1 MPGITSTYAK
11 ACDNFSAT
19 KDSAT
24 GLLNFSY
31 DLYYDW
37 NPGNNS
43 WTGYEQISY
52 WITPS
57 LISMKLVIDA
67 NTGLTSLFELSWG
80 NNQASFAYQEYWDKG
95 NDVTLD
101 PSALYGLI
109 IFALAQ

>member
-1 MPGITSTYAK
+1 MPGPTPTYAK
-11 ACDNFSAT
+11 ACDNFSAAI
-19 KDSAT
+19 DSQT

-57 LISMKLVIDA
+57 LMSMKLVIDGNYA
-67 NTGLTSLFELSWG
+67 ITNLFELSWG
-80 NNQASFAYQEYWDKG
+80 NNQLSFASQEYWDKA
-95 NDVTLD
+95 NDNTLD
-101 PSALYGLI
+101 PSAVYGLI
-109 IFALAQ
+109 FGALA